1 MRTFEHWRCF
11 QIVHFVALKA
21 RSGVEM
27 PVLCGWSTLRSCG
40 DWPMGGEIGRNG
52 IVNVWMESIL
62 ILKSL
67 VYSLI

>member
-1 MRTFEHWRCF
+1 
-11 QIVHFVALKA
+11 
-21 RSGVEM
+21 
-27 PVLCGWSTLRSCG
+27 
-40 DWPMGGEIGRNG
+40 MGGEIGRNG